1 MGSVLAAALVMGLVP
16 GGAVMAQQPA
26 APAAGEDAGASPP
39 TLLQALRSGE
49 TRIELR
55 YRVEVVDDDGF
66 EDEAVASTLRT
77 ALSYETGRWRGLS
90 ALVLVEDVT
99 GVPDDDLYANAG
111 AGGLNNGVTDRPV
124 VADPEITEIDQAWL
138 RWDAPGSRPVALV
151 AGRQAISLGDQR
163 FVGPVGWRQNHQ
175 SFDAARLTVGG
186 LGPVTIDYSWVARV
200 HRVFGDDRECSSHL
214 VWVPVEAGGAGTVT
228 GYGFLLDFEDPAAR
242 SSSTATFGAEWRAE
256 RPAGG
261 VKLSWEAEAAR
272 QTDWAD
278 HPRSDLELDYLHLAG
293 RAGFAPAWVE
303 AEWEVLEGD
312 GRDAF
317 QTPLA
322 TLHGFDGWADVFLRT
337 PPDGLEALA
346 VAAGGN
352 AGSLGWTARVWG
364 FGAESSDADYG
375 RELDLQL
382 VWKSP
387 WQASFGVKAAA
398 YRADDFFRDVTKVML
413 WTAWSFTAGGG
424 SAGG

>member
-1 MGSVLAAALVMGLVP
+1 
-16 GGAVMAQQPA
+16 
-26 APAAGEDAGASPP
+26 
-39 TLLQALRSGE
+39 
-49 TRIELR
+49 
-55 YRVEVVDDDGF
+55 
-66 EDEAVASTLRT
+66 
-77 ALSYETGRWRGLS
+77 
-90 ALVLVEDVT
+90 
-99 GVPDDDLYANAG
+99 
-111 AGGLNNGVTDRPV
+111 
-124 VADPEITEIDQAWL
+124 
-138 RWDAPGSRPVALV
+138 
-151 AGRQAISLGDQR
+151 
-163 FVGPVGWRQNHQ
+163 
-175 SFDAARLTVGG
+175 
-186 LGPVTIDYSWVARV
+186 
-200 HRVFGDDRECSSHL
+200 
-214 VWVPVEAGGAGTVT
+214 
-228 GYGFLLDFEDPAAR
+228 
-242 SSSTATFGAEWRAE
+242 
-256 RPAGG
+256 
-261 VKLSWEAEAAR
+261 
-272 QTDWAD
+272 
-278 HPRSDLELDYLHLAG
+278 
-293 RAGFAPAWVE
+293 VE

-387 WQASFGVKAAA
+387 WQATFGVKAAA
-398 YRADDFFRDVTKVML
+398 YQADDFFRDVTKVML